1 MSMVTGKILI
11 VDDFRTNITY
21 LKCLLE
27 NEGHEIHSS
36 QQADIA
42 MEIIKQVEFDLV
54 LLDIEMPKTDGF
66 NVCEF
71 IRKSVLNSK
80 TPVIFLTSKN
90 DKQSVLHGF
99 DIGAQD
105 YITRPFHDKELLARV
120 NTHIELKIH
129 RAMLEAMNK
138 DLEKLVAMRTRRLRT
153 ALQRL
158 HISYQQLDHA
168 KNELESLDHA
178 KENFLRM
185 INHEI
190 RTPLNGILGF
200 HKLLKETNPDG
211 KFAEYLNMMNE
222 SVRRLEKFSLQALL
236 ITQLKTGKY
245 FIEKTDIDIDS
256 QIKLSISELK
266 ASLDKKNLIVH
277 CEIENAVLY
286 EDLQLFHYAL
296 FNLIENAIRSSYA
309 GGSIKITGRKQS
321 DSAYY
326 ISIID
331 TGKGLP
337 ASVLKNANCL
347 FSDDDF
353 IDENP
358 GLAIYATR
366 LILEKMQ
373 GDLRVE
379 NNPPGGTAVQMIFSL
394 LPGNQISGDTR
405 EFNINISNLSEKIHE
420 SC

>member
-1 MSMVTGKILI
+1 MITGKILI
-11 VDDFRTNITY
+11 VDDFKTNIAY

-27 NEGHEIHSS
+27 KEGHEIHSY
-36 QQADIA
+36 QQADLA
-42 MEIIKQVEFDLV
+42 MEIITQTEFDLI
-54 LLDIEMPKTDGF
+54 LLDIVMPQTDGF
-66 NVCEF
+66 NVCKI
-71 IRKSVLNSK
+71 IRKSALNSN

-105 YITRPFHDKELLARV
+105 YITRPFHDRELLARV

-138 DLEKLVAMRTRRLRT
+138 DLEKLVAMRTRRLRN

-200 HKLLKETNPDG
+200 HELLKETNPDG

-222 SVRRLEKFSLQALL
+222 SVKRLEKFSLQALL

-245 FIEKTDIDIDS
+245 FIEKTNIDIDS
-256 QIKLSISELK
+256 QIKLSIRELK
-266 ASLDKKNLIVH
+266 ASLEKKNLIVQ
-277 CEIENAVLY
+277 CEIQNAVLY
-286 EDLQLFHYAL
+286 SDLQLFHLAM
-296 FNLIENAIRSSYA
+296 FNLIENAIKSSFT
-309 GGSIKITGRKQS
+309 GGSIKITGRKQV
-321 DSAYY
+321 DSAYC
-326 ISIID
+326 ISVID
-331 TGKGLP
+331 AGKGLP
-337 ASVLKNANCL
+337 ASVLKNANSL

-366 LILEKMQ
+366 LILEKMK
-373 GDLRVE
+373 GDLQVE
-379 NNPPGGTAVQMIFSL
+379 NNLTGGTTVQMIFSFI
-394 LPGNQISGDTR
+394 PESQISGDTR
-405 EFNINISNLSEKIHE
+405 EFNIDLSNLQEKMHE